1 MTFGDVV
8 RLGRAYRW
16 MLAGC
21 TVLGILIMVALTT
34 REPVLYD
41 ATSTGVVK
49 VGAATNAGEEMGNL
63 SLAREKA
70 ELYIALVPTTPVA
83 ERVIDE
89 LDLDLPPSAIASR
102 FSASVDASGILLRIR
117 AVGTTPEEARDLA
130 MAVVQAVADE
140 ADEIENTGRA
150 PGTPRVDLVNIVPLE
165 QAQLPGAPFTPDYL
179 MAALKGAGGG
189 FALAAGLILLR
200 RAVDRRIRSISD
212 VEEATG
218 GSVVGVIPKAAVL
231 AVETRGVRGELGVA
245 AEAFRQ
251 LRTNLRFVDVDKPPR
266 RIVVTSAMAGE
277 GKSTVAA
284 NLARLVAQA
293 GDTVVLVDA
302 DLRRPMVA
310 STFGI
315 DGHIGLTQVV
325 AGDVDVDVALVESG
339 IPNLLLLPAGR
350 IPPNPSELL
359 GSDRMRQVIDLLAR
373 DHLVLLDA
381 PPLLPVTDAGLLTA
395 VCDGALL
402 VQAAGKTQIEHSQH
416 CRRILDQVGGRLLG
430 VVLNK
435 APQRGAGALTSGYGY
450 ASEGYA
456 STSPDTS
463 VDSAAKGRRRAAKVK

>member
-16 MLAGC
+16 VLVGC
-21 TVLGILIMVALTT
+21 TVLGVLIMIGLTT

-49 VGAATNAGEEMGNL
+49 VGAATSAGEEMGNL
-63 SLAREKA
+63 ALAREKA
-70 ELYIALVPTTPVA
+70 ELYVALVPTTPVA
-83 ERVIDE
+83 ERVIDQ

-102 FSASVDASGILLRIR
+102 FSATVDTSGILLRIR

-130 MAVVQAVADE
+130 TAVVQAVADE
-140 ADEIENTGRA
+140 ADEIENTGRKVGK
-150 PGTPRVDLVNIVPLE
+150 PPLDLVNIVPLE
-165 QAQLPGAPFTPDYL
+165 QAQLPAAPFTPDYR
-179 MAALKGAGGG
+179 MAALQGAGGG
-189 FALAAGLILLR
+189 FALAAALILLR

-218 GSVVGVIPKAAVL
+218 GSVVGVIPKTDVL
-231 AVETRGVRGELGVA
+231 SLEHRGARSELGVA

-266 RIVVTSAMAGE
+266 RIVITSALAGE
-277 GKSTVAA
+277 GKSTVSA

-293 GDTVVLVDA
+293 GEKVVLVDA
-302 DLRRPMVA
+302 DLRRPTIA
-310 STFGI
+310 ATFGV

-325 AGDVDVDVALVESG
+325 AGDVDVTEAVVESG
-339 IPNLLLLPAGR
+339 VPNLTLLPAGR

-359 GSDRMRQVIDLLAR
+359 GSDRMRKVIDALAR

-395 VCDGALL
+395 MCDGALL

-416 CRRILDQVGGRLLG
+416 CRRVLDQVGGRLLG

-435 APQRGAGALTSGYGY
+435 APQRGAGAAPSYGYGY
-450 ASEGYA
+450 GSHEYA
-456 STSPDTS
+456 AVPADSST
-463 VDSAAKGRRRAAKVK
+463 KRRRRSAM

>member
-16 MLAGC
+16 VLAGC

-34 REPVLYD
+34 REPVLYE

-49 VGAATNAGEEMGNL
+49 VGAATSAGEEMGNL

-70 ELYIALVPTTPVA
+70 DLYVALVPTTPVA
-83 ERVIDE
+83 ERVIED
-89 LDLDLPPSAIASR
+89 LDLDLPPSAIAAR
-102 FSASVDASGILLRIR
+102 FSATVDTSGILLRIR

-130 MAVVQAVADE
+130 TAVVQAVADE

-150 PGTPRVDLVNIVPLE
+150 PNKPEIDLVNIVPLE
-165 QAQLPGAPFTPDYL
+165 QAQLPGAPFTPDYR

-200 RAVDRRIRSISD
+200 RALDRRIRSISD

-218 GSVVGVIPKAAVL
+218 GSVVGVIPKADVL
-231 AVETRGVRGELGVA
+231 SQEHRGIGSELGVA

-251 LRTNLRFVDVDKPPR
+251 LRTNLRFVDVDRPPR
-266 RIVVTSAMAGE
+266 RIVITSALAGE
-277 GKSTVAA
+277 GKSTVSA
-284 NLARLVAQA
+284 NLARLVAQS
-293 GDTVVLVDA
+293 GEKVVLIDA
-302 DLRRPMVA
+302 DLRRPTLA
-310 STFGI
+310 ATFGI

-325 AGDVDVDVALVESG
+325 AGDVAVAAAMVESG
-339 IPNLLLLPAGR
+339 VPNLTLLPAGR

-359 GSDRMRQVIDLLAR
+359 GSERMRQVVDALAR

-395 VCDGALL
+395 MCDGALL

-416 CRRILDQVGGRLLG
+416 CRRVLDQVGGRLLG

-435 APQRGAGALTSGYGY
+435 APQRGAGAALSYGYGYGY
-450 ASEGYA
+450 AQQEY
-456 STSPDTS
+456 TS
-463 VDSAAKGRRRAAKVK
+463 VDADAPPKGRRRAARAR